1 MSRKKRIRKQEE
13 KASAATAAAAA
24 PDPPAK
30 PVDPTAARRLA
41 VFGIAFCGLLMG
53 LVTGINHIPEAPAT
67 VADPAARAVFQG
79 AVFGVQPLDWPRG
92 MQLGLAGWIF
102 GMTAGVSLLLEPA
115 RTLGA
120 WLLGTLGLAAG
131 LGLGMGVVPG
141 AVGWLVGFMTAVKA
155 VPAGEPGGG
164 KRKDEGAHA
173 VASP

>member
-13 KASAATAAAAA
+13 KAAAAPAAAAA
-24 PDPPAK
+24 AGPPPK

-53 LVTGINHIPEAPAT
+53 LVTGLNHIPEAPAT

-79 AVFGVQPLDWPRG
+79 AVFGVQPLDWTRG
-92 MQLGLAGWIF
+92 MQLAVAGWIF
-102 GMTAGVSLLLEPA
+102 GMTAGVSLILEPA

-131 LGLGMGVVPG
+131 MGLKLGVVAG
-141 AVGWLVGFMTAVKA
+141 SVGWLLGFMTAVKA
-155 VPAGEPGGG
+155 VPAGGSSPNRPTG
-164 KRKDEGAHA
+164 GAHP
-173 VASP
+173 VTP